1 MDNNQTGKT
10 YLLNDRNPL
19 VIPAKKDILMNE
31 EPRKG
36 NFFNL
41 NKIKEM
47 RIIPK
52 AINVNFKEGE
62 KNKKMPLTY
71 NIGQIIILKIVP
83 KVPKE
88 E

>member
-1 MDNNQTGKT
+1 M
-10 YLLNDRNPL
+10 
-19 VIPAKKDILMNE
+19 IPAKKDILMNE
-31 EPRKG
+31 ELRKG

-62 KNKKMPLTY
+62 KKRKCHLH
-71 NIGQIIILKIVP
+71 IILAKSIILKIVP